1 MSSYFA
7 FSLPGPPTECWLGLE
22 EDHGW
27 NEVSNATQPWCQQ
40 NHDKN
45 GEKTMNKMEKDG
57 EQTKK

>member
-7 FSLPGPPTECWLGLE
+7 FSLPGAPTEHQPVLE
-22 EDHGW
+22 EMHGW

-40 NHDKN
+40 NHDKYR
-45 GEKTMNKMEKDG
+45 EKTVNKMENDG